1 MELRSG
7 MRMALHHLSE
17 QIVTPESIL
26 RRLCYVKRLTIGK
39 GAHDEVTKLEQGTA
53 ELSEGFLK
61 VPRDMSISYQS
72 KAKLEDFV
80 DLFKAL
86 DLGDGG
92 RCWGSSNEGAG
103 EEMLP

>member
-26 RRLCYVKRLTIGK
+26 RRLCYVKRLTVGK

-53 ELSEGFLK
+53 ELSEGLLK
-61 VPRDMSISYQS
+61 VPRYMSISYQS